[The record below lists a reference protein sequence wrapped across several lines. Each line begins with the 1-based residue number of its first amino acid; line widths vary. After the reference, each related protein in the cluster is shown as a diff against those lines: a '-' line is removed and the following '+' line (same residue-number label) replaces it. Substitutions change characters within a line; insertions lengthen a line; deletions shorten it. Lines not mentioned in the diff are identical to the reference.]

1 MLSRNNAGKRWS
13 GDKTIFLKSS
23 SGTAIGCRTF
33 KVTAGALQACLI
45 GKMSE
50 WEREW
55 LKAAAV
61 ARSGRK
67 DCQEDVS
74 IDFLT
79 VTYGQL
85 RLVATDCKGTE
96 WILDQGG
103 GALTIGRRDT
113 QVLSCRVTS
122 AM

>member
-1 MLSRNNAGKRWS
+1 MLGLQGLCILSREVEMF
-13 GDKTIFLKSS
+13 IFCTKKNL
-23 SGTAIGCRTF
+23 A
-33 KVTAGALQACLI
+33 

-55 LKAAAV
+55 LKAAAA
-61 ARSGRK
+61 ARNGRE

>member
-1 MLSRNNAGKRWS
+1 
-13 GDKTIFLKSS
+13 
-23 SGTAIGCRTF
+23 
-33 KVTAGALQACLI
+33 
-45 GKMSE
+45 MSE

>member
-1 MLSRNNAGKRWS
+1 MF
-13 GDKTIFLKSS
+13 IFCTKKNL
-23 SGTAIGCRTF
+23 
-33 KVTAGALQACLI
+33 V

-55 LKAAAV
+55 LKAAA